1 MRHQLKCNLVEDL
14 NIYNKSFNTRKH
26 MSKDERLDHF
36 QLYNQENF
44 REKVATE
51 LAVRDVQEFFRVEI
65 SILSLRLKNLDLVL
79 QQRKTKLLQIRK
91 D

>member
-1 MRHQLKCNLVEDL
+1 
-14 NIYNKSFNTRKH
+14 

-51 LAVRDVQEFFRVEI
+51 LALRDIQEFFRVEI
-65 SILSLRLKNLDLVL
+65 SILSVRLKNLDFVL
-79 QQRKTKLLQIRK
+79 RQCKTKLLQIRK

>member
-1 MRHQLKCNLVEDL
+1 MEDL
-14 NIYNKSFNTRKH
+14 NIYNKSLNTRKR

-51 LAVRDVQEFFRVEI
+51 LALRDVQEFFRVEI
-65 SILSLRLKNLDLVL
+65 SILSVRLKNLDFVL

>member
-1 MRHQLKCNLVEDL
+1 
-14 NIYNKSFNTRKH
+14 

-51 LAVRDVQEFFRVEI
+51 LALRDVQEFFRVEI
-65 SILSLRLKNLDLVL
+65 SILSVRLKNLDFVL
-79 QQRKTKLLQIRK
+79 RQRKTKLLQIRK
-91 D
+91 DQSKMHKNQQNEFLAPTQEEK

>member
-1 MRHQLKCNLVEDL
+1 
-14 NIYNKSFNTRKH
+14 

-51 LAVRDVQEFFRVEI
+51 LALRDVQEFFRVEI
-65 SILSLRLKNLDLVL
+65 SILSVRLKNLDFVL
-79 QQRKTKLLQIRK
+79 RQRKTKLLQTRK

>member
-1 MRHQLKCNLVEDL
+1 MEDL
-14 NIYNKSFNTRKH
+14 NIYNKSLNTRKR

-51 LAVRDVQEFFRVEI
+51 LALRDVQEFFRVEI
-65 SILSLRLKNLDLVL
+65 SILSVRLKNLDFVL
-79 QQRKTKLLQIRK
+79 RQRKTKLLQIRK

>member
-1 MRHQLKCNLVEDL
+1 
-14 NIYNKSFNTRKH
+14 

-51 LAVRDVQEFFRVEI
+51 LALRDVQEFFRVEI
-65 SILSLRLKNLDLVL
+65 SILSVRLKNLDFVL
-79 QQRKTKLLQIRK
+79 RQRKTKLLQIRK

>member
-1 MRHQLKCNLVEDL
+1 MEDL
-14 NIYNKSFNTRKH
+14 NIYNKSLNTRKR

-51 LAVRDVQEFFRVEI
+51 LALRDVQEFFRVEI
-65 SILSLRLKNLDLVL
+65 SILSVRLKNLDFVL
-79 QQRKTKLLQIRK
+79 RQRKTKLLQTRK

>member
-1 MRHQLKCNLVEDL
+1 
-14 NIYNKSFNTRKH
+14 

-36 QLYNQENF
+36 QLYNEENF

-51 LAVRDVQEFFRVEI
+51 LALRDVQEFFRVEI
-65 SILSLRLKNLDLVL
+65 SILSVRLKNLDFVL
-79 QQRKTKLLQIRK
+79 RQCKTKLLQIRK

>member
-1 MRHQLKCNLVEDL
+1 
-14 NIYNKSFNTRKH
+14 

-44 REKVATE
+44 REKVATG
-51 LAVRDVQEFFRVEI
+51 LALRDVQEFFRVEI
-65 SILSLRLKNLDLVL
+65 SILSARLKNLDFVL
-79 QQRKTKLLQIRK
+79 RQRKTKLLQIRK